1 MLYFTTWFSR
11 LSHSYDKLSMSNTMP
26 DSVKQDRNIDL
37 KIQNYVE
44 NESVDV
50 GTESSGQNVCLD
62 KMTSS
67 NVASSNKKSENM
79 TPSSTTSLNMTSS
92 DTKSSNW
99 ASSDDIPSS
108 GGDGTNAVE
117 VQGVVVKLRK
127 RLPRSVEPG
136 GGHEALH
143 SRRMKKSLCGWSQED
158 VSGWQKY

>member
-1 MLYFTTWFSR
+1 MLIECYTWFSR
-11 LSHSYDKLSMSNTMP
+11 PPHTYDKLSMSNTMP
-26 DSVKQDRNIDL
+26 DSVKQDRNIAL

-50 GTESSGQNVCLD
+50 GTESSRKNLCLD
-62 KMTSS
+62 KVTST
-67 NVASSNKKSENM
+67 NVASSIKKSATS
-79 TPSSTTSLNMTSS
+79 TPSSVTSSNMTSS
-92 DTKSSNW
+92 DTKSSNL
-99 ASSDDIPSS
+99 SPSDDVTSV
-108 GGDGTNAVE
+108 GGDGNTVE

-158 VSGWQKY
+158 VSG